1 MKYRTSYG
9 QNLLK
14 HSLEVA
20 TIAGIIAE
28 EIGENV
34 VLAKRAGF
42 LHDIGKVISQE
53 YEGPHALTGG
63 ELLRKF
69 GENEIVIHAVQSHH
83 GDIKQETPLDA
94 IVQVADTLSATRPGA
109 RREDLENYI
118 KRMEEL
124 ERIASSVPG
133 VKKAFVVQA
142 GREVRIL
149 VNPEEVSEE
158 TSQKIAR
165 DVAKIIEESLVY
177 PGIIKVTVVRETR
190 YIEYAK

>member
-1 MKYRTSYG
+1 
-9 QNLLK
+9 
-14 HSLEVA
+14 
-20 TIAGIIAE
+20 
-28 EIGENV
+28 
-34 VLAKRAGF
+34 
-42 LHDIGKVISQE
+42 
-53 YEGPHALTGG
+53 
-63 ELLRKF
+63 
-69 GENEIVIHAVQSHH
+69 
-83 GDIKQETPLDA
+83 
-94 IVQVADTLSATRPGA
+94 
-109 RREDLENYI
+109 
-118 KRMEEL
+118 MEEL